1 MSGQDRPGVMKTAGC
16 NPPRPIMVGGFFILP
31 PMKSENCMA
40 SKLGYTLLLFVMS
53 LCAGMAAWAAGSAP
67 SADAVHK
74 QAEQAVTIRAQT
86 QKKVEA
92 LSSQEADL
100 ALAVESRTREIALIT
115 RQRKKTEAF
124 LADQRQK
131 LAEMQRR
138 QKELARIKAE
148 LEPFLDQTFSRL
160 SDFVRADLP
169 FQAEERAQRLS
180 NLGGLLNDYDA
191 SLPQKTRRL
200 LEVLEIESR
209 YGATAQSHEQEEDIT
224 GRRLQVRTLRL
235 GRLALFAISQDG
247 TQAWR
252 YNRRSAAFDPLDG
265 HSRELGQAADIAQ
278 RHRVATLVEIPL
290 GKLTKMEAKP

>member
-1 MSGQDRPGVMKTAGC
+1 
-16 NPPRPIMVGGFFILP
+16 
-31 PMKSENCMA
+31 MA
-40 SKLGYTLLLFVMS
+40 LKLGNTLLLLFLG
-53 LCAGMAAWAAGSAP
+53 LCVSVAAWAAASAP

-74 QAEQAVTIRAQT
+74 QAEQAVTVRAQT

-92 LSSQEADL
+92 LASQEADL
-100 ALAVESRTREIALIT
+100 AMAVEARTREIALIT

-148 LEPFLDQTFSRL
+148 LEPFLDQTFARL

-169 FQAEERAQRLS
+169 FLADERADRLS

-200 LEVLEIESR
+200 LEALEIESR
-209 YGATAQSHEQEEDIT
+209 YGATAQSHEREKDIA
-224 GRRLQVRTLRL
+224 GGRLQVRTLRL

-252 YNRRSAAFDPLDG
+252 YNAESKAFDPVDG
-265 HSRELGQAADIAQ
+265 FSRELNQAADIAQ
-278 RHRVATLVEIPL
+278 RHRVATLVEVPL
-290 GKLTKMEAKP
+290 GVLANKEAKP

>member
-1 MSGQDRPGVMKTAGC
+1 MS
-16 NPPRPIMVGGFFILP
+16 L
-31 PMKSENCMA
+31 
-40 SKLGYTLLLFVMS
+40 KLGYTLLLFFLG
-53 LCAGMAAWAAGSAP
+53 LCVSVAAWAAASAP
-67 SADAVHK
+67 PADAVHK
-74 QAEQAVTIRAQT
+74 QAEQAVTVRAQT

-92 LSSQEADL
+92 LASQEADL
-100 ALAVESRTREIALIT
+100 AMAVEARTREIALIT

-131 LAEMQRR
+131 LSEMQRR

-148 LEPFLDQTFSRL
+148 LEPFLDQTFARL

-169 FQAEERAQRLS
+169 FLADERADRLA

-200 LEVLEIESR
+200 LEALEIESR
-209 YGATAQSHEQEEDIT
+209 YGATAQSHEQEEDIA

-252 YNRRSAAFDPLDG
+252 YNAQSKAFDPVDDY
-265 HSRELGQAADIAQ
+265 SRELNQAADIAQ
-278 RHRVATLVEIPL
+278 RHRVATLVEVPL
-290 GKLTKMEAKP
+290 GVFTDKEAKP

>member
-1 MSGQDRPGVMKTAGC
+1 
-16 NPPRPIMVGGFFILP
+16 
-31 PMKSENCMA
+31 MA
-40 SKLGYTLLLFVMS
+40 LKLGYTFLLLILS
-53 LCAGMAAWAAGSAP
+53 LPAPIAAWSAQTTP

-74 QAEQAVTIRAQT
+74 QAEKAVTVRSQT

-92 LSSQEADL
+92 LASQEADL
-100 ALAVESRTREIALIT
+100 ALAVEARTREVSLLT

-148 LEPFLDQTFSRL
+148 LEPFLDQTFSQL
-160 SDFVRADLP
+160 SSFVRADLP
-169 FQAEERAQRLS
+169 FLAKERDARLS
-180 NLGGLLNDYDA
+180 NLGSLLNDYDA

-200 LEVLEIESR
+200 LEALEIEAR
-209 YGATAQSHEQEEDIT
+209 YGATAQSHEREKDIA

-235 GRLALFAISQDG
+235 GRLALFAMSPDG

-252 YNRRSAAFDPLDG
+252 HDLQTNAFDPVDG
-265 HSRELGQAADIAQ
+265 YSRDLNQAADIAQ
-278 RHRVATLVEIPL
+278 RHRVATLVEIPV
-290 GKLTKMEAKP
+290 GVLTQKEAKP

>member
-1 MSGQDRPGVMKTAGC
+1 
-16 NPPRPIMVGGFFILP
+16 
-31 PMKSENCMA
+31 MA
-40 SKLGYTLLLFVMS
+40 SKLGYTLLLFFLG
-53 LCAGMAAWAAGSAP
+53 LCASMAAWAAGSAP

-74 QAEQAVTIRAQT
+74 QAEQAVTVRAQT

-92 LSSQEADL
+92 LASQEADL
-100 ALAVESRTREIALIT
+100 ALAVETRTREIALIT

-148 LEPFLDQTFSRL
+148 LEPFLDQTYTRL
-160 SDFVRADLP
+160 SDFVQTDLP
-169 FQAEERAQRLS
+169 FLAKERTDRLS
-180 NLGGLLNDYDA
+180 TLGGLLNDYDA

-200 LEVLEIESR
+200 LEALEIESR
-209 YGATAQSHEQEEDIT
+209 YGATAQSNEQEEDIA

-247 TQAWR
+247 TRSWK
-252 YNRRSAAFDPLDG
+252 YNLESKSFDPVDG
-265 HSRELGQAADIAQ
+265 YSRELSQAADIAQ
-278 RHRVATLVEIPL
+278 RHRVATLVEVPL
-290 GKLTKMEAKP
+290 GVLTKKEAKP